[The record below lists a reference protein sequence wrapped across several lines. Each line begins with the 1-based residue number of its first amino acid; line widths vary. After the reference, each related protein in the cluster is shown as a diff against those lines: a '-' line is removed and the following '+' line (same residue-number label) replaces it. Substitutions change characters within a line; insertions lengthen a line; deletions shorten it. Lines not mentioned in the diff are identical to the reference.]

1 MRATNSAAVYMAAI
15 LVLSFL
21 SIENNTVLS
30 FSIDNNSR
38 SHNNHHLHHHHQK
51 QGSLF
56 ATPASSSSS
65 SPSSKE
71 DEQQRE
77 EKSSSKPSKT
87 KTIQDTNIL
96 LEQLAGAFDYD
107 GRLPSKILEMPN
119 FRCGFISILGAP
131 NMGKSTLL
139 NALLKED
146 LCIATRRPQ
155 TTRHAI
161 LGVLTTPT
169 SQLCLIDTPGII
181 DTPAYK
187 LQEGMME
194 AVKGAFQDSD
204 ALLVVTDLFST
215 PIPDDE
221 IFAKLL
227 KSQKPIIVAINKI
240 DLEGVAQRQQQQ
252 QQQQQQRDDFYSND
266 DDDDD
271 DNYQL
276 QPQED
281 KTYTLSEAV
290 SKWRSLI
297 PNALAIIP
305 VSATD
310 GVDNPGVHLLR
321 QILVGGDDI
330 PSSVR
335 ALGRPIPG
343 MFQEGV
349 QFISDEDAKSLLPL
363 GPPLYDEELLT
374 DRSER
379 FFVSEIIRESLFE
392 CLKKE
397 VPYCCEAVVD
407 TFTEPKPIDT
417 SPTKQQKGGASKGRS
432 QRPIVK
438 TLIEAS
444 IYVERE
450 SQKGIVVGKGG
461 QQIKEVGIVAREKIE
476 KFLGCA
482 VKLDLSVKVQK
493 DWRKKEDILKQ
504 FGYLKE

>member
-1 MRATNSAAVYMAAI
+1 MIMRTTNSAAVSMAAV

-21 SIENNTVLS
+21 SNENNTVLS
-30 FSIDNNSR
+30 FLIDNNSR
-38 SHNNHHLHHHHQK
+38 SHNHHHQN
-51 QGSLF
+51 QGLLF

-65 SPSSKE
+65 SQSSKE

-87 KTIQDTNIL
+87 KTVQDTNIL

-161 LGVLTTPT
+161 LGVLTTPA

-252 QQQQQQRDDFYSND
+252 QQRDDFYSD

-271 DNYQL
+271 DDYQL
-276 QPQED
+276 QPPQED

-417 SPTKQQKGGASKGRS
+417 SPMKQQKGGASKGRS

-482 VKLDLSVKVQK
+482 VKLELSVKVQK

>member
-1 MRATNSAAVYMAAI
+1 M
-15 LVLSFL
+15 
-21 SIENNTVLS
+21 SIENHSVSS
-30 FSIDNNSR
+30 FTTIDNSRR
-38 SHNNHHLHHHHQK
+38 SHHHNL
-51 QGSLF
+51 L
-56 ATPASSSSS
+56 ATPVSSS
-65 SPSSKE
+65 SPSSSKE
-71 DEQQRE
+71 DEEQQPKE
-77 EKSSSKPSKT
+77 EPSQSSSKT
-87 KTIQDTNIL
+87 KTTTKDTNIL
-96 LEQLAGAFDYD
+96 LEQLSDAFDYD
-107 GRLPSKILEMPN
+107 GRLPSKILEIPN
-119 FRCGFISILGAP
+119 FRCGFVSILGAP

-252 QQQQQQRDDFYSND
+252 QRDDDVMITFNNNND

-271 DNYQL
+271 DQYAQYH
-276 QPQED
+276 QPQEEE
-281 KTYTLSEAV
+281 KTYTISEAI

-305 VSATD
+305 VSATE
-310 GVDNPGVHLLR
+310 GVDNPGVLLLR

-335 ALGRPIPG
+335 AMGRPIPG
-343 MFQEGV
+343 MFQDGV
-349 QFISDEDAKSLLPL
+349 QFITDEDAKSLLPL
-363 GPPLYDEELLT
+363 GPPLYDEDLLT

-379 FFVSEIIRESLFE
+379 FFVSEIVRESLFE

-397 VPYCCEAVVD
+397 VPYCCEVVVD
-407 TFTEPKPIDT
+407 TFIEPKPIDNE
-417 SPTKQQKGGASKGRS
+417 SEQKQQRLQQQRGGGRR
-432 QRPIVK
+432 QRPTNK
-438 TLIEAS
+438 TVIKAS
-444 IYVERE
+444 IFVERD

-482 VKLDLSVKVQK
+482 VILELSVKVQK
-493 DWRKKEDILKQ
+493 DWRKKEDALKQ